1 MIYFE
6 FSYCTWDFSLLLSSL
21 RQTFPS
27 QTFVPFSAEKPLE
40 KEHPEKAASVALVC
54 IINLSAME
62 WAGRQEGECNR
73 LAIISALFAPSF
85 QSLSLFFPLP
95 ALLPSMKNQ
104 QIKSYINPT
113 LTSPT

>member
-6 FSYCTWDFSLLLSSL
+6 FSYCTWDFSLLLSL
-21 RQTFPS
+21 QQTFPS
-27 QTFVPFSAEKPLE
+27 QIFVPFSAEKPLE
-40 KEHPEKAASVALVC
+40 KEHPKKAASISVVC

-62 WAGRQEGECNR
+62 WAGRQDGDVTD
-73 LAIISALFAPSF
+73 LPLSLLFLHLLF
-85 QSLSLFFPLP
+85 SLSLFFPLP

>member
-1 MIYFE
+1 M
-6 FSYCTWDFSLLLSSL
+6 WDFSLLLSL

-40 KEHPEKAASVALVC
+40 KEHPKKAASISRLHNQPICHRVGW
-54 IINLSAME
+54 E
-62 WAGRQEGECNR
+62 AGGGYSNR